1 MRGRGGL
8 VAAAAIV
15 AAAVGA
21 GGCGSDD
28 GRTQVG
34 SLTWSRTPILV
45 HPQGLPSD
53 RILIGT
59 VRNEGFKKLSLFAR
73 DVRVRD
79 ASGEPV
85 DAAVTFTQSFV
96 HGIYPPTREP
106 NQLTDF
112 ELERIGRLARLAPG
126 AAVPILVS
134 WRLHK
139 GTSPPVRIDYGV
151 GSLPIPK
158 RVRVADT
165 STRLPAN
172 PPTQ

>member
-1 MRGRGGL
+1 MLVGRRL
-8 VAAAAIV
+8 LTATAF
-15 AAAVGA
+15 AAVACGA
-21 GGCGSDD
+21 AGCGSEDE
-28 GRTQVG
+28 RTQVG
-34 SLTWSRTPILV
+34 ALTWSRTPILV
-45 HPQGLPSD
+45 HPPGLPSD

-59 VRNEGFKKLSLFAR
+59 VRNEGFRKLSLVAR

-79 ASGEPV
+79 AGGRVV

-106 NQLTDF
+106 GQLTDF
-112 ELERIGRLARLAPG
+112 ELERVGRLARLAPG

-139 GTSPPVRIDYGV
+139 GASPPVRIDYGA

-158 RVRVADT
+158 RVRVADER
-165 STRLPAN
+165 TRLPVS
-172 PPTQ
+172 PPAQ